1 MVVRSVLRHR
11 VVVGAVA
18 TEAASVPLGSGQR
31 FPRNILPWL
40 FGPALYSASKTVE
53 ENLLPIMGIGE

>member
-1 MVVRSVLRHR
+1 M
-11 VVVGAVA
+11 VVGAVA